1 MTMPRSEPS
10 RADRELIRYAR
21 AQGYEVSASQLE
33 RWRRRG
39 LVPQPTRV
47 YRGRHGTASV
57 YPGGTGDLV
66 CALARHSVPGRR
78 SDDLALLAF
87 FDGADVPETA
97 LKLAIARA
105 YFDSRL
111 RHENVL
117 SEASASVPEGWGSL
131 LGSDYEQAEAEARID
146 LAKGGRAVR
155 QMRIN
160 LRRLPDLAGAPQ
172 REVDERLLGVLV
184 GLNRLRLPEDDREFM
199 TDLSAALAFDCGEDG
214 DDVFAVWE
222 YAALAHGP
230 QMAGHQETSPEER
243 LHLLLQASREEL
255 RSLREEV
262 RTAVDQVWHRA
273 TWGLEPEA
281 DLTRPWMA
289 RNSAGMLMEWMSAR
303 QVQPGRVS
311 MADRYF
317 LSLGHL
323 ELCCLAAERRAGEE
337 WQRPVGEGRAGFIER
352 TARSADRV
360 GSTTAD

>member
-1 MTMPRSEPS
+1 MPRSEPS
-10 RADRELIRYAR
+10 KADQELIRYAR
-21 AQGYEVSASQLE
+21 VQGYEVSASQLE

-39 LVPQPTRV
+39 LVPQPARV

-57 YPGGTGDLV
+57 YPDGTDDLV

-87 FDGADVPETA
+87 FDGADVPEAA

-111 RHENVL
+111 RHENVIA
-117 SEASASVPEGWGSL
+117 EVAAAVPEGWGSL
-131 LGSDYEQAEAEARID
+131 LGSEYEQAEAEARTD

-184 GLNRLRLPEDDREFM
+184 GLNRLRLPEGDSEFM
-199 TDLSAALAFDCGEDG
+199 ADLSAVLAFDRGQDG

-222 YAALAHGP
+222 YAALAHAP
-230 QMAGHQETSPEER
+230 QMAAHEETSPEER
-243 LHLLLQASREEL
+243 FDLLLQASREEL
-255 RSLREEV
+255 HSLRGEV

-281 DLTRPWMA
+281 DLTRPWVA

-303 QVQPGRVS
+303 QVQPGKVS

-323 ELCCLAAERRAGEE
+323 ELCCMAAERTAGER
-337 WQRPVGEGRAGFIER
+337 WQRPVGEGRAGFIAR
-352 TARSADRV
+352 TARPAHRV
-360 GSTTAD
+360 GSTPAD